1 MSQILQGF
9 SGDPVVK
16 NLPAIQETGIRS
28 LDQKD
33 PMEREMATHSSIL
46 VWEIPRTEEPGRL
59 QSQRV
64 RHDRATNTTTT
75 KHHRRHTYTE
85 IIHC

>member
-9 SGDPVVK
+9 SGGTVVK
-16 NLPAIQETGIRS
+16 NLPSIQETGIRS

-46 VWEIPRTEEPGRL
+46 V
-59 QSQRV
+59 
-64 RHDRATNTTTT
+64 
-75 KHHRRHTYTE
+75 
-85 IIHC
+85 

>member
-33 PMEREMATHSSIL
+33 PMERDL
-46 VWEIPRTEEPGRL
+46 IPVSCIGRQVL
-59 QSQRV
+59 Y
-64 RHDRATNTTTT
+64 H
-75 KHHRRHTYTE
+75 
-85 IIHC
+85 

>member
-1 MSQILQGF
+1 MGFPNGSAAKESACNAGGTGTSNSILVQE
-9 SGDPVVK
+9 DPLEEK
-16 NLPAIQETGIRS
+16 
-28 LDQKD
+28 
-33 PMEREMATHSSIL
+33 MATHSSIL
-46 VWEIPRTEEPGRL
+46 VWEIPWTEEPGGL

-64 RHDRATNTTTT
+64 RHDRATNTTT